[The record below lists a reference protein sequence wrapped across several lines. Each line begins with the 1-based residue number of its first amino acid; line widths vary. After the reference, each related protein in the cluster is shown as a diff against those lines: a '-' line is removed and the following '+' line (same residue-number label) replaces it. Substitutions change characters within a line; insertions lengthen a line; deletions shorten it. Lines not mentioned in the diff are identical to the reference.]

1 MDAGNIAELDSASG
15 LGRNNAYLA
24 APINLYAKVGGIF
37 RTMCD
42 RSNISLDDIKRAQAA
57 RRQGVGL
64 PPELLRR
71 ATSMGSQG
79 EVNPL

>member
-1 MDAGNIAELDSASG
+1 MRPPRWRRADV
-15 LGRNNAYLA
+15 A
-24 APINLYAKVGGIF
+24 APVNLYAKEGGIF